1 MRISRIS
8 ADTARDREKSALP
21 YPRDPVLSDSSTGP
35 DFRGVNYIDEVISYF
50 RYLCI
55 QHPLLLHGD
64 IVGSRVFE
72 VRDLDGWTVRVLD
85 GSSVELASL
94 ELGSEAITKAGG
106 YYVVFGHDLGV
117 TIPGT
122 GTVQFL
128 NPAGTAIV
136 SRSWSGVTGSSQWD
150 ESTYSTAYLS
160 TPGRAYNWWSTHS
173 TPTPIP

>member
-1 MRISRIS
+1 MRWSEVS
-8 ADTARDREKSALP
+8 PDTTHDWF
-21 YPRDPVLSDSSTGP
+21 P
-35 DFRGVNYIDEVISYF
+35 DNVTDGGDTFIE
-50 RYLCI
+50 I
-55 QHPLLLHGD
+55 QAIAVTLN
-64 IVGSRVFE
+64 
-72 VRDLDGWTVRVLD
+72 LDGWTVRVLD

-160 TPGRAYNWWSTHS
+160 TPGQAYDYWTAHP
-173 TPTPIP
+173 TPTAIP